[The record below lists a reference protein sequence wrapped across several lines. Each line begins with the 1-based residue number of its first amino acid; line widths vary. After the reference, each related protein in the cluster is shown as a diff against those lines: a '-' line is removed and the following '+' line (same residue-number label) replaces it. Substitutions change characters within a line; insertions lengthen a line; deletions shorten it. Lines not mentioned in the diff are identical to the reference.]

1 MEKSLRDI
9 ADVLSEAIEKPDMFI
24 SEKDRERLERM
35 KAVYA
40 RWLENP
46 LLTDTNMRDF
56 IMANYKVGRAMAYQ
70 DIALIKAIF
79 GNAPKMD

>member
-35 KAVYA
+35 GK
-40 RWLENP
+40 
-46 LLTDTNMRDF
+46 
-56 IMANYKVGRAMAYQ
+56 
-70 DIALIKAIF
+70 
-79 GNAPKMD
+79 